1 MPPPRRWAVRW
12 WEPFT
17 ALGIGTALNL
27 AMTMAAH
34 AAGMTPE
41 AVEPRWIA
49 ASAGA
54 AGGLVSALVHISV
67 VCLGAEPPERRD
79 IARAVIEGL
88 FAVIVGAAAA
98 AFMGPSIERVLAGAK
113 WVDLWSLNFGVGML
127 AWRFAPVVFGALKL
141 LSDPALLRDLALKWL
156 GGLGGRAAP

>member
-1 MPPPRRWAVRW
+1 MPTSRRWAVRW

-27 AMTMAAH
+27 GATMAAH

-41 AVEPRWIA
+41 ALEPRWIA

-54 AGGLVSALVHISV
+54 AGGLVSAMVHVSV
-67 VCLGAEPPERRD
+67 VCLGAEPPTRRE
-79 IARAVIEGL
+79 IISAVVEGG
-88 FAVIVGAAAA
+88 FAVIVGAIVA
-98 AFMGPSIERVLAGAK
+98 AFTGPAIERVLAGAK
-113 WVDLWSLNFGVGML
+113 WVDLWSLNFGVGMM
-127 AWRFAPVVFGALKL
+127 AWRAAPGVFGALKL
-141 LSDPALLRDLALKWL
+141 MSDPSTLRDMAMKWL

>member
-34 AAGMTPE
+34 AAGMAPE

-67 VCLGAEPPERRD
+67 VCLGAEPPEPRD
-79 IARAVIEGL
+79 VRRAVIEGL
-88 FAVIVGAAAA
+88 FAVIVGAAAGG
-98 AFMGPSIERVLAGAK
+98 FVGPSIERGLAGPK

-127 AWRFAPVVFGALKL
+127 AWRSAPVVFGALKL
-141 LSDPALLRDLALKWL
+141 LSDPAMLRDLALKWL